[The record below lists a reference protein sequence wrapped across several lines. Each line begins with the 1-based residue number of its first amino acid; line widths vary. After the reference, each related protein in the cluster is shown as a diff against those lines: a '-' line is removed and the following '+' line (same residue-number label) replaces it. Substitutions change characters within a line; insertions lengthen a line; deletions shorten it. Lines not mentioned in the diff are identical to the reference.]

1 MIGYIISTTAKMN
14 TIAKAIKK
22 IMNPTAKYGRN
33 FSFFLDLLI
42 IIFPFLVTIFLDF
55 IFSIHLNAEITFL
68 FK

>member
-14 TIAKAIKK
+14 TIVKDIKK
-22 IMNPTAKYGRN
+22 IMNPTTKYSRN

-55 IFSIHLNAEITFL
+55 IFPINLNAEITLL